1 MKEVFIR
8 VALLALA
15 VVAFLEA
22 FTSLDILDQ
31 DKTVFCEEIVIDTVT
46 NVVEV
51 PGRNITRV
59 VEYETIDT
67 IVMSLYKVDTIEN
80 ITVKH
85 VRDTILEYV
94 KAGAEF
100 RVDTLEFPNARLEYG
115 ILTKGEL
122 IGFYPSLTVRCPS
135 VELNRWSVG
144 GGVGGGVGGA
154 TDGALMGLG
163 SVKYRFNS
171 RWDGQL
177 IGGLG
182 ENNFIGF
189 ISNYSF

>member
-1 MKEVFIR
+1 MKEIFIR

-31 DKTVFCEEIVIDTVT
+31 DKTIFCEEIVIDTVT

-51 PGRNITRV
+51 PGRNITTV

-67 IVMSLYKVDTIEN
+67 VVMSLYKVDTIRDV
-80 ITVKH
+80 IVKN

-94 KAGAEF
+94 KIGAEF
-100 RVDTLEFPNARLEYG
+100 KVDTLEFPNAVLEYG
-115 ILTKGEL
+115 ILTRGEL
-122 IGFYPSLTVRCPS
+122 IGFYPSLTVKCPS
-135 VELNRWSVG
+135 VDLNRWSVG
-144 GGVGGGVGGA
+144 AGA
-154 TDGALMGLG
+154 AYPYMGLG

-177 IGGLG
+177 IGGVG